1 MNNKYL
7 IAGNWKMNLT
17 ISEGVKLVEEIKN
30 TLKETK
36 ATVAV
41 MVPATHIV
49 SIKEA
54 LKGSDVKIGAQN
66 CHFEKNGAF
75 TGEIST
81 IMLADIGV
89 DYVVLGHSE
98 RREMFNETDETVN
111 KKIKAVLA
119 SGIAPIFC
127 VGETLGEREAKKEK
141 EIIKNQIVKGLDGVL
156 FDEKIVVAYEPI
168 WAIGTGVTAST
179 EQAEEMCAF
188 IRETLSTIYTT
199 EQAVTVIIQY
209 GGSMKPDNAVELLSQ
224 ANINGGLIGGASLSA
239 GDFTTIAHACK

>member
-1 MNNKYL
+1 
-7 IAGNWKMNLT
+7 
-17 ISEGVKLVEEIKN
+17 
-30 TLKETK
+30 
-36 ATVAV
+36 
-41 MVPATHIV
+41 
-49 SIKEA
+49 
-54 LKGSDVKIGAQN
+54 
-66 CHFEKNGAF
+66 
-75 TGEIST
+75 
-81 IMLADIGV
+81 MLADIGV

-188 IRETLSTIYTT
+188 IRETLSTIYTA
-199 EQAVTVIIQY
+199 EQADTVIIQY